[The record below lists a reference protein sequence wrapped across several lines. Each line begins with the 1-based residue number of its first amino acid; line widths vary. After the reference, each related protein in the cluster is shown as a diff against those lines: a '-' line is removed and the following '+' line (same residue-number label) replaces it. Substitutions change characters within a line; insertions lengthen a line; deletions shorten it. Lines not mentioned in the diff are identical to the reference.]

1 MLTVR
6 LPEKL
11 ERELDVLAEQR
22 QVTKSEIV
30 KQALL
35 EYVKANS
42 KTPYEAGKDLFGC
55 DDSHIS
61 NGSQTYKQ
69 NVRRH
74 IHEKHSY

>member
-6 LPEKL
+6 LPKSL
-11 ERELDVLAEQR
+11 ERELDILSEQQ

-30 KQALL
+30 KQAIL

-55 DDSHIS
+55 DDSCITD
-61 NGSQTYKQ
+61 GSTTYKQ
-69 NVRRH
+69 KIRRH
-74 IHEKHSY
+74 IHEKHSH